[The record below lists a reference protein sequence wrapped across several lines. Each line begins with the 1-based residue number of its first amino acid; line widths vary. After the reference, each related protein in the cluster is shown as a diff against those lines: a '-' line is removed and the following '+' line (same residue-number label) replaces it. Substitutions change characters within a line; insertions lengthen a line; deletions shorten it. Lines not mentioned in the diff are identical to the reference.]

1 MCVARNEELCN
12 VGDYKIIN
20 LLGESVII
28 LKSEDS
34 QFRGFINLCKHRG
47 CQLLDSEGE
56 TSTGNLGI
64 NIRCPYH
71 SWTYNLRGN

>member
-34 QFRGFINLCKHRG
+34 QLKAFINLVE
-47 CQLLDSEGE
+47 DYS
-56 TSTGNLGI
+56 SD
-64 NIRCPYH
+64 
-71 SWTYNLRGN
+71 YNLNN